1 MDTQKAMKWH
11 CSVEATLGVLGG
23 KYKAIIVWHLKRAGV
38 MRFSELQK
46 AIPQATAKMLSQQL
60 REMEADGMVNRQLFP
75 VIPPKTEY
83 SLTELGQSSAS
94 MIDAMS
100 DWGHLY
106 FKYLGLPDP
115 CPEE

>member
-1 MDTQKAMKWH
+1 
-11 CSVEATLGVLGG
+11 
-23 KYKAIIVWHLKRAGV
+23 

-46 AIPQATAKMLSQQL
+46 AIPQATAQQL

-75 VIPPKTEY
+75 VIPPKTGY

>member
-1 MDTQKAMKWH
+1 
-11 CSVEATLGVLGG
+11 
-23 KYKAIIVWHLKRAGV
+23 

-46 AIPQATAKMLSQQL
+46 AIPQATAQQL

-100 DWGHLY
+100 DWGIYTSNISDFLIPAQRNSPQRCDVRDMR
-106 FKYLGLPDP
+106 LVM
-115 CPEE
+115 